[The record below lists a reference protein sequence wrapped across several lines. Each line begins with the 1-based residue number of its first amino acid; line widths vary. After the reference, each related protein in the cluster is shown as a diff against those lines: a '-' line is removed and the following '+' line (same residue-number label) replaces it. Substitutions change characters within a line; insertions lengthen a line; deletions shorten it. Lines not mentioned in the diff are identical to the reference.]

1 MANRAPDW
9 LNQAQRNYQHAVI
22 WYPGHDLLL
31 GDVVRA
37 ENCHLYDS
45 EGKKYVDLES
55 GVWCTA
61 IGHGNPRIL
70 RLCLGPAAG
79 RQRTEARSEPD
90 DRPQGHRG
98 LLGDARGGADR

>member
-9 LNQAQRNYQHAVI
+9 LNQAQRDYQHAVI

-70 RLCLGPAAG
+70 RAIAEQSARIAHTGFGYSNEIVEEAA
-79 RQRTEARSEPD
+79 RED
-90 DRPQGHRG
+90 
-98 LLGDARGGADR
+98 